1 MNMYEGIIMIAQ
13 TLILALDIG
22 TSSVR
27 ALLYD
32 AYGNALPDM
41 KAQMHYRLTTSRAG
55 EASVD
60 ADTLVALVA
69 CAIDEVLALAAER
82 GRKIGAVATSAFWHT
97 LLPLDSCGRPLLPL
111 MTWEDRRPQQ
121 ACQALRQQLDEAAIH
136 RRTGARL
143 HTTYWP
149 AKISWL
155 ASTHPEVARQ
165 TARYISFSDYL
176 YECFLG
182 RSLCSFSMAS
192 GTGLFNTRSRT
203 WDTELLAAL
212 HLSPE
217 QLPETGDLSD
227 PLHGLRP
234 ECARRWPAL
243 AHTPWF
249 PAIGDG
255 AAANAGSHCVTA
267 ATWAVTMGTSSALRV
282 VVNPAE
288 VEPAPGL
295 WLYLVDARRALLGGA
310 LSEGGNMAAWLAET
324 LHLPV
329 PVELDTQLA
338 QMEPD
343 AHGLTILPMLA
354 GERSPGWHPDASMT
368 MTGLTLHS
376 SPGDIAR
383 AALEAVVFQVSRV
396 YDQLTDALLPAVPPR
411 LIASG
416 AALCTSSLVRQ
427 MLADTLNRPLEL
439 LASSEA
445 SARGVALLALE
456 NLGILPDLSQLV
468 PEIATTVWPDPA
480 RHAIYRQARERQQ
493 ALYDRLFAEQ
503 ATAHEGAEKHK
514 EERLS
519 RAVKNVNQL
528 P

>member
-1 MNMYEGIIMIAQ
+1 MHSEKDRIMIADSH
-13 TLILALDIG
+13 LLALDIG

-32 AYGNALPDM
+32 ARGNALADLR
-41 KAQMHYRLTTSRAG
+41 AQMQYRLTTSSLG

-60 ADTLVALVA
+60 ADALVALVA
-69 CAIDEVLALAAER
+69 RTIDEVLALTGEQHSE
-82 GRKIGAVATSAFWHT
+82 ICAVATSAFWHS
-97 LLPLDSCGRPLLPL
+97 LLPLDARGRPLLPL

-121 ACQALRQQLDEAAIH
+121 ACLALRQQFNETAIH

-155 ASTHPEVARQ
+155 AGAFPEVARQ
-165 TARYISFSDYL
+165 TARYVSFSEYL

-192 GTGLFNTRSRT
+192 GTGLFNTRTRT
-203 WDTELLAAL
+203 WESELLAAL
-212 HLSPE
+212 HLSPG
-217 QLPETGDLSD
+217 QLPDTGDFSASLQ
-227 PLHGLRP
+227 GLRP
-234 ECARRWPAL
+234 DLARRWPAL
-243 AHTPWF
+243 AEIPWF

-267 ATWAVTMGTSSALRV
+267 STWAVTMGTSSAMRV
-282 VVNPAE
+282 IVDPTE
-288 VEPAPGL
+288 VEPTQGL
-295 WLYLVDARRALLGGA
+295 WLYLVDAQRALLGGA

-324 LHLPV
+324 LHLPAA
-329 PVELDTQLA
+329 VELDSQLV
-338 QMEPD
+338 QMEPA

-354 GERSPGWHPDASMT
+354 GERSPGWHPDACMT
-368 MTGLTLHS
+368 ITGLTLHS
-376 SPGDIAR
+376 SPSDIAR
-383 AALEAVVFQVSRV
+383 AALEAVVFQLSQI
-396 YDQLTDALLPAVPPR
+396 YDQLMHTLQPAVPPR

-416 AALCTSSLVRQ
+416 AVLCTSSLVRQ

-439 LASSEA
+439 LESSEA

-456 NLGILPDLSQLV
+456 TLGILPDLKQSV
-468 PEIATTVWPDPA
+468 PQITTTVWPDPA
-480 RHAIYRQARERQQ
+480 RHAIYRQARQRQQ
-493 ALYDRLFAEQ
+493 ALYERLFAE
-503 ATAHEGAEKHK
+503 
-514 EERLS
+514 
-519 RAVKNVNQL
+519 